1 MRNSDLLSV
10 TEFTQKLGF
19 SKASHMS
26 LPAARKIFEERLLKS
41 DELSNSELV
50 ATYTAIGAIQDAEE
64 AIKSLERAK
73 MHALKAFAQAS
84 DCKWLRDNSEV

>member
-1 MRNSDLLSV
+1 MRNSELLSV

-26 LPAARKIFEERLLKS
+26 LPTARKIFEERLLKS

-50 ATYTAIGAIQDAEE
+50 ATYTALGAVQEAEE
-64 AIKSLERAK
+64 AIEYLEKAK
-73 MHALKAFAQAS
+73 MCARNAFAQAS
-84 DCKWLRDNSEV
+84 DCKWLRDNAEV